1 MKISI
6 GTGIPTPIDYVD
18 ALSEIPDNLKHT
30 IYQKILAELAK
41 KLSSNKAT
49 LFLSLMNPEKIRII
63 GYR

>member
-1 MKISI
+1 M

-18 ALSEIPDNLKHT
+18 ALSEVPDNLKHT

-41 KLSSNKAT
+41 KLSSNIDKAT